1 MWLWWVVSLL
11 ILIASIALA
20 LYIYYSSY
28 KTALDKRNIEIS
40 KPFKPSFKF
49 LAVTKQQVIA
59 SLKLKLQAVENN
71 STLYYNELKKV
82 QERIQMLEK
91 NNFLP
96 KPEFKTSAF
105 DENWEEL
112 YYETHEQKEK
122 LENELD
128 AINQALEVAEQKVT
142 DAILKEKL
150 FIEKQSDLEGQ
161 LRKAHSLQNKI
172 GDLQRQVEG
181 AAERENDLKKELEAQ
196 KQLIE
201 DFELLQQ
208 QYAHLQSE
216 AEELQNRMIEM
227 KSQEIL
233 SKQKIN
239 RLTELESTIEI
250 SEYEKIDIKKSIEEI
265 ITENEALASKLQD
278 LQEKLNSE
286 KYV

>member
-1 MWLWWVVSLL
+1 MWLWWVVSLI

-28 KTALDKRNIEIS
+28 KTTPQKNTPEVRNYF
-40 KPFKPSFKF
+40 KPPFKFSP
-49 LAVTKQQVIA
+49 VTKQQVIS

-71 STLYYNELKKV
+71 SALYYNELKKL
-82 QERIQMLEK
+82 QERIKTIE
-91 NNFLP
+91 NNSSL
-96 KPEFKTSAF
+96 KSANKSSAF

-128 AINQALEVAEQKVT
+128 ALTQTMEAAEQKLQEAT
-142 DAILKEKL
+142 SKEKIL
-150 FIEKQSDLEGQ
+150 IEKQSDLETQ
-161 LRKAHSLQNKI
+161 LNKAHSLQNKI
-172 GDLQRQVEG
+172 GELQREIEG
-181 AAERENDLKKELEAQ
+181 AAVREAELKKELEAQ

-227 KSQEIL
+227 KNQEIS

-239 RLTELESTIEI
+239 RLNELESTLEV
-250 SEYEKIDIKKSIEEI
+250 SDYEKMDIKKSIEEI
-265 ITENEALASKLQD
+265 IIENEALASKLQE

-286 KYV
+286 KYA